1 MLLKWKVKA
10 AYHTVQAV
18 RMKKSYLPL
27 ILTAAIT
34 LGCSDCRD
42 DDCGGDDMLI
52 IRVVSDREINYSDSI
67 DFYYFDENQQKVGAD
82 IERSRSSSQTY
93 YAYLDYRS
101 APGSYSLEVG
111 NQTKTIAIQIRYDK
125 DPCCGDYL
133 RFEEITVNG
142 VVTSLPVEVEID

>member
-1 MLLKWKVKA
+1 
-10 AYHTVQAV
+10 
-18 RMKKSYLPL
+18 
-27 ILTAAIT
+27 
-34 LGCSDCRD
+34 
-42 DDCGGDDMLI
+42 MLI

-67 DFYYFDENQQKVGAD
+67 DFYYFDENQQKVEAD

-93 YAYLDYRS
+93 YTYLDYRS

-142 VVTSLPVEVEID
+142 VVTSLPIEVEID